1 MEYICCNGQ
10 NTCPKRD
17 ISTSSDLSAANSSG
31 SIAIVGIQFLFV
43 FVSCIFILLEILETT
58 ALKEHFIFQK
68 ACKECKCLPL
78 FFLNPKACNIQSTS
92 FAKYY

>member
-43 FVSCIFILLEILETT
+43 FVFLYFYFIRNLGNNRIEG
-58 ALKEHFIFQK
+58 AFH
-68 ACKECKCLPL
+68 LPESV
-78 FFLNPKACNIQSTS
+78 QRM
-92 FAKYY
+92 